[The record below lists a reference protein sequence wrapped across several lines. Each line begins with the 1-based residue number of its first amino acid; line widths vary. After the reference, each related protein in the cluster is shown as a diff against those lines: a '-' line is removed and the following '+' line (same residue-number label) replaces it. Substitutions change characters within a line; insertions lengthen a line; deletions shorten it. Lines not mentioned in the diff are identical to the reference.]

1 MSFVQPRTP
10 SCHTPTSSSGT
21 DHPINQL
28 DTVDTTGVS
37 EQYNNTRVFFPASVR
52 IPGTIGCGYKHQIQ
66 KHECG
71 RQVIPDTVSSIKSGL
86 IFNGDKLDL

>member
-1 MSFVQPRTP
+1 M
-10 SCHTPTSSSGT
+10 
-21 DHPINQL
+21 
-28 DTVDTTGVS
+28 DTTGVS

-86 IFNGDKLDL
+86 KFNGDKLDLWCLVHYELIVSTNYLMNM